1 MPFYEY
7 ECPDH
12 GRFETMVSGDES
24 QCPTPVHL
32 ESGVVDCGQTSRRIW
47 AFTTGAVLQEH
58 YNPAFGRNISSINQ
72 AKELAK
78 VASAEQSER
87 LGMTVNYELTD
98 IHDHEAAGITLDEKK
113 EYAART
119 AEHVAKQGASA

>member
-7 ECPDH
+7 VCPIH
-12 GRFETMVSGDES
+12 GPFDEMRSGDDHPCDE
-24 QCPTPVHL
+24 
-32 ESGVVDCGQTSRRIW
+32 CGETSPRRW

-58 YNPAFGRNISSINQ
+58 YNPAFGRMISSRHQ

-87 LGMTVNYELTD
+87 LGMSVNYELTD

-119 AEHVAKQGASA
+119 AEHVAKQAVA